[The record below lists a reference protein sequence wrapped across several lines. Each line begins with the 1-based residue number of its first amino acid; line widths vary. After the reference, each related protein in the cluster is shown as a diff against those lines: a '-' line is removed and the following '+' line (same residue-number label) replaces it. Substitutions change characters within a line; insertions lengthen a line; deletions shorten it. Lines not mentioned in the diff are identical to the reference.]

1 MSDQTRS
8 TSPTSDRPEAD
19 PDAAGPEADPS
30 AAEPEADVPAA
41 EPEGDP
47 ASAGPPTPEPGGPSE
62 PGESNGVDRVGSLAS
77 DAWRNL
83 RRNPMFLI
91 STALILLFIIM
102 AVAPGLFTRTDPLA
116 NDLSLSR
123 QPPSAQAWF
132 GYDVQG
138 RDVFA
143 RTIYG
148 ARASIVVGVLATLGT
163 VLFGS
168 ILGIIAGYYGRLT
181 DALLSRFGEI
191 FMGLPFF
198 LGAIVILTTF
208 NPPGSNT
215 SSVRIMFLVIAT
227 LVTLGWPVSMRIMR
241 SAVIAA
247 KEADYVLAARAL
259 GAGTLRIVL
268 RHLLPNT
275 LAPVL
280 VYATLTV
287 GAFIGAEATLS
298 YLGIGLTPPVISWG
312 VAISDASNYVR
323 VSPHLLLFPA
333 AFLTTTVLAFVLL
346 GEAVR
351 EALDPKLR

>member
-8 TSPTSDRPEAD
+8 RLLSTDELPT
-19 PDAAGPEADPS
+19 GPTLDKL
-30 AAEPEADVPAA
+30 
-41 EPEGDP
+41 
-47 ASAGPPTPEPGGPSE
+47 PEPGGAE
-62 PGESNGVDRVGSLAS
+62 GVERVGSLAS

-83 RRNPMFLI
+83 RRSPMFI
-91 STALILLFIIM
+91 VSAALILIFVTM
-102 AVAPGLFTRTDPLA
+102 AIAPGLFTRTDPLA
-116 NDLSLSR
+116 NDLSFSR
-123 QPPSAQAWF
+123 QAPSLQAWF

-138 RDVFA
+138 RDIYA
-143 RTIYG
+143 RTVYG

-163 VLFGS
+163 VLLGS
-168 ILGIIAGYYGRLT
+168 VLGIIAGYYGRTT
-181 DALLSRFGEI
+181 DALLSRFGEM
-191 FMGLPFF
+191 FLGLPFF

-208 NPPGSNT
+208 NPPGSN
-215 SSVRIMFLVIAT
+215 SSKVKIMLLVI
-227 LVTLGWPVSMRIMR
+227 VTLIALSWPISMRIMR

-247 KEADYVLAARAL
+247 KQADYVVAARAL
-259 GAGTLRIVL
+259 GAGTGRIVL

-287 GAFIGAEATLS
+287 GAFVGAEATLS
-298 YLGIGLTPPVISWG
+298 YLGIGLAPPVISWG
-312 VAISDASNYVR
+312 VAISDARNYIR

-333 AFLTTTVLAFVLL
+333 SFLTTTVLAFVLL

>member
-1 MSDQTRS
+1 MSDQIKKETPHDAEL
-8 TSPTSDRPEAD
+8 SPALPGTVE
-19 PDAAGPEADPS
+19 
-30 AAEPEADVPAA
+30 
-41 EPEGDP
+41 
-47 ASAGPPTPEPGGPSE
+47 EPGGGLADE
-62 PGESNGVDRVGSLAS
+62 DLLGQLTGDERVGSLAA
-77 DAWRNL
+77 DAWRTL
-83 RRNPMFLI
+83 RRNPMFII
-91 STALILLFIIM
+91 SSVLILVFIAM
-102 AVAPGLFTRTDPLA
+102 AVTPGLFTSTDPNA
-116 NDLSLSR
+116 FDLTKSR
-123 QPPSAQAWF
+123 QPPSSQAWF

-138 RDVFA
+138 HDVYA

-148 ARASIVVGVLATLGT
+148 ARASIVVGLLATLGT
-163 VLFGS
+163 VLLGS
-168 ILGIIAGYYGRLT
+168 VLGIVAGYQGRLT

-208 NPPGSNT
+208 NAPGSNT
-215 SSVRIMFLVIAT
+215 SAVKIVFLVI
-227 LVTLGWPVSMRIMR
+227 VTLIALSWPVSMRIMR

-247 KEADYVLAARAL
+247 KEADYVVAARAL
-259 GAGTLRIVL
+259 GAGANRIVM

-312 VAISDASNYVR
+312 VAISDSRNYIR

>member
-1 MSDQTRS
+1 MSDQTKSRS
-8 TSPTSDRPEAD
+8 LSTGESTG
-19 PDAAGPEADPS
+19 GPHA
-30 AAEPEADVPAA
+30 VPI
-41 EPEGDP
+41 GD
-47 ASAGPPTPEPGGPSE
+47 GLPEPGDAD
-62 PGESNGVDRVGSLAS
+62 GVERIGSLAS

-83 RRNPMFLI
+83 RRNPMFVV
-91 STALILLFIIM
+91 SAALILIFITM
-102 AVAPGLFTRTDPLA
+102 AIAPGLFTRTDPLA

-123 QPPSAQAWF
+123 QPPSAHAWF

-138 RDVFA
+138 RDIYA

-148 ARASIVVGVLATLGT
+148 ARASIVVGMLATLGT
-163 VLFGS
+163 VLLGS
-168 ILGIIAGYYGRLT
+168 VLGIISGYYGRMT

-208 NPPGSNT
+208 NPPGSN
-215 SSVRIMFLVIAT
+215 SSEVKIMFLVI
-227 LVTLGWPVSMRIMR
+227 VTLIALSWPISMRIMR

-247 KEADYVLAARAL
+247 KEADYVVAARAL
-259 GAGTLRIVL
+259 GARTGRIVL

-312 VAISDASNYVR
+312 VAISDARNYIR

-333 AFLTTTVLAFVLL
+333 SFLTATVLAFVLL